1 MIVSTPGRIC
11 LFGEHQD
18 YLGLPVIAA
27 AISKRIQVKGQF
39 RADNVVHF
47 SLPDVEKTEEFA
59 IDFPLPYS
67 KERDY
72 FKSVLNVLHR
82 KGHELTR
89 GFEIE
94 VRGNI
99 PINSG
104 TSSSSALLVSWVKF
118 LNDMYG
124 LGYTQK
130 QIGEITYEAEV
141 LEFTEPGGMMDQ
153 YSTAVGNVI
162 YLASQPEISI
172 KTYAR
177 DLGTFVLGDSLEAK
191 DTLGILSRVKFG
203 TLGGVNKIKQQ
214 DASFDLSS
222 ATLSDL
228 NAHKNL
234 ITADEYIL
242 ISANLDDRDIL
253 LAAKSMFE
261 GEVEWSDGKLGDL
274 LNQHQQNLR
283 EHKRIST
290 PKIDRMIQASLDSGA
305 LGAKINGSGGGGCMF
320 AYAPENPE
328 KVVEAIEK
336 EGGKAYIIRV
346 DQGTKSETESLFF

>member
-59 IDFPLPYS
+59 INFPLPYS

-82 KGHELTR
+82 KGHDLTR

-118 LNDMYG
+118 LNDMYD

-130 QIGEITYEAEV
+130 
-141 LEFTEPGGMMDQ
+141 L
-153 YSTAVGNVI
+153 
-162 YLASQPEISI
+162 
-172 KTYAR
+172 
-177 DLGTFVLGDSLEAK
+177 
-191 DTLGILSRVKFG
+191 
-203 TLGGVNKIKQQ
+203 
-214 DASFDLSS
+214 
-222 ATLSDL
+222 
-228 NAHKNL
+228 KNEL
-234 ITADEYIL
+234 KHFH
-242 ISANLDDRDIL
+242 L
-253 LAAKSMFE
+253 LHTDHF
-261 GEVEWSDGKLGDL
+261 
-274 LNQHQQNLR
+274 
-283 EHKRIST
+283 
-290 PKIDRMIQASLDSGA
+290 
-305 LGAKINGSGGGGCMF
+305 
-320 AYAPENPE
+320 
-328 KVVEAIEK
+328 
-336 EGGKAYIIRV
+336 
-346 DQGTKSETESLFF
+346 

>member
-27 AISKRIQVKGQF
+27 AISKRIQMKGQF
-39 RADNVVHF
+39 RADKIVRF
-47 SLPDVEKTEEFA
+47 SLPDIESVEEFEL
-59 IDFPLPYS
+59 DFPLSYT

-72 FKSVLNVLHR
+72 FKSVCNVLHR
-82 KGHELTR
+82 KGHSLAK
-89 GFEIE
+89 GLEIE

-104 TSSSSALLVSWVKF
+104 TSSSSAMIVSWVKF
-118 LNDMYG
+118 LCEMYQIPA
-124 LGYTQK
+124 TQK
-130 QIGEITYEAEV
+130 EIGEITYEAEV

-162 YLASQPEISI
+162 FLESRPKIAIE
-172 KTYAR
+172 TYAR

-191 DTLGILSRVKFG
+191 DTLKILAHVKFG
-203 TLGGVNKIKQQ
+203 MLSGLEKIQQVNP
-214 DASFDLSS
+214 DFDLEKASLEDCLTYQS
-222 ATLSDL
+222 
-228 NAHKNL
+228 
-234 ITADEYIL
+234 IL
-242 ISANLDDRDIL
+242 TDAEWILLQANISDRDIL
-253 LAAKSMFE
+253 LEAKEMFE
-261 GEVEWSDGKLGDL
+261 GKSEWSDEKLGDL
-274 LNQHQQNLR
+274 LNRHQVNLR
-283 EHKRIST
+283 EHKQIST
-290 PKIDRMIQASLDSGA
+290 SKIDRMIQASLEAGA

-320 AYAPENPE
+320 AYAPVHPE

-346 DQGTKSETESLFF
+346 DEGTKVEKESLFY

>member
-27 AISKRIQVKGQF
+27 AISKRIQIKGQF
-39 RADNVVHF
+39 RADQEVHF
-47 SLPDVEKTEEFA
+47 TLPDVDKMESFLLE
-59 IDFPLPYS
+59 FPLKYS

-72 FKSVLNVLHR
+72 FKSVCNVLQR
-82 KGHELTR
+82 KGHIINRGLEL
-89 GFEIE
+89 E

-118 LNDMYG
+118 LNDIFG
-124 LGYTQK
+124 LGYSQK
-130 QIGEITYEAEV
+130 EIGEITYEAEV
-141 LEFTEPGGMMDQ
+141 LEFSEPGGMMDQ

-162 YLASQPEISI
+162 YLGSRPEISI

-177 DLGTFVLGDSLEAK
+177 DLGTFVLGDSLEPK
-191 DTLGILSRVKFG
+191 DTLAILSRGKYG
-203 TLGGVNKIKQQ
+203 TLGGVEKIQKINP
-214 DASFDLSS
+214 DFDLSK
-222 ATLSDL
+222 TDLTELKIYQSD
-228 NAHKNL
+228 
-234 ITADEYIL
+234 ITEDEWIL
-242 ISANLDDRDIL
+242 IAANIDDRDIL
-253 LAAKSMFE
+253 LEAKAMFE
-261 GEVEWSDGKLGDL
+261 GETEWSDTRLGAL
-274 LNQHQQNLR
+274 LNRHQDNLR
-283 EHKRIST
+283 DHKRIST
-290 PKIDRMIQASLDSGA
+290 PKIDRMIQASLDAGA

-320 AYAPENPE
+320 AYVPQEPE

-346 DQGTKSETESLFF
+346 DEGTKTERESLFY